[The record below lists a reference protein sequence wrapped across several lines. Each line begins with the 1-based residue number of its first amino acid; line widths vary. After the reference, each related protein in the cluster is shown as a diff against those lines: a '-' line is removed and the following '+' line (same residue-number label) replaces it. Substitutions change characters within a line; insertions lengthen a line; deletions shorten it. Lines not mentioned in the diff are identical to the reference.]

1 MTVRSQSPCMLLR
14 SAALEYVP
22 LFAKRRRRS
31 PLIRMP
37 NLATLAAIDSG
48 RPSHHFCFRISTR
61 SITFPIL
68 HSPYIDRHF
77 GALVN
82 ILPRQQ
88 KLESICLTG
97 EVGHIELQLL
107 RPQGGRPL
115 FDPRLHR
122 TPVPN
127 PERHDFRKTVP

>member
-1 MTVRSQSPCMLLR
+1 MPIFPQAWIQVFALEAWHPVRSQSPCMLLR

-68 HSPYIDRHF
+68 HSP
-77 GALVN
+77 
-82 ILPRQQ
+82 
-88 KLESICLTG
+88 
-97 EVGHIELQLL
+97 
-107 RPQGGRPL
+107 
-115 FDPRLHR
+115 
-122 TPVPN
+122 
-127 PERHDFRKTVP
+127 